1 MKRTTLDLAPGNQPV
16 VLPDGEQSL
25 DWHEPNTGSD
35 VSVSLSMEDIAVE
48 ETVIWPVPAYQIT
61 DDVKCHGY
69 YCRDCC
75 QCGRYK
81 IVTGEKHAALWA
93 RRDMESARCDHFIG
107 IVQSK

>member
-1 MKRTTLDLAPGNQPV
+1 MKRKTLDLAACDQPA
-16 VLPDGEQSL
+16 VLPASERSEDR
-25 DWHEPNTGSD
+25 HEPNTGSD

-48 ETVIWPVPAYQIT
+48 ETVIWPVPTYQIT

-81 IVTGEKHAALWA
+81 VVTGDKHAALWA
-93 RRDMESARCDHFIG
+93 RRDMESARCDHFMEQAG
-107 IVQSK
+107 